1 MRVSAFLAL
10 LFLLLAFQTLSVWA
24 APQALQS
31 LIDATP
37 VGGVLRLA
45 PGEYA
50 APVVISRSITLDG
63 IGRAV
68 LCGDGR
74 STVLTLRTNGATV
87 KGLTLTG
94 SGESHD
100 RMDAGILVQGD
111 GNRIENNVLEDVFF
125 GIHVK
130 QGNDNRIIGNRIT
143 GKDLPLGLRGD
154 GLRLWNSRRNLIQGN
169 RIQRVRDLTFA
180 NSPENTIVGNTLKD
194 GRQAME
200 FIFSPDSRVE
210 DNDLEQVGSGIVVL
224 YSPRLRIRGN
234 RIAHAWDGG
243 GSGLAFKESGDALV
257 ENNRVIHCAVGLS
270 ANSPLGDASILTI
283 KGNDFAHNVTGLYFY
298 GEAGGHRIL
307 ANRFEHNF
315 IQVGVSAVGVG
326 SANVWRDNY
335 WSDYQGFDH
344 DGDGIGD
351 TPHEIY
357 LYADRIWMETP
368 MASFFRGSPALE
380 LLDFLERLAPF
391 SSPAMILRD
400 PRPKMRREQ
409 QEDGV
414 RPYRNSDRRGLC
426 QTVRKSPILPRHILG
441 VVAGVFGGLCEI
453 PLLSFPSSEATCHR
467 KLH

>member
-1 MRVSAFLAL
+1 MRVSAIPAF
-10 LFLLLAFQTLSVWA
+10 LFLLLALPVFPVWS

-45 PGEYA
+45 PGEYVG
-50 APVVISRSITLDG
+50 PVAISKAITVDG
-63 IGRAV
+63 AGKALLR
-68 LCGDGR
+68 GDGH
-74 STVLTLRTNGATV
+74 STVLTIRTRGATV
-87 KGLTLTG
+87 KGLTIAG

-100 RMDAGILVQGD
+100 RMDAGILVEGD
-111 GNRIENNVLEDVFF
+111 GNRIENNVLDDVFF
-125 GIHVK
+125 GIHVR

-143 GKDLPLGLRGD
+143 GKNLPQGLRGD

-169 RIQRVRDLTFA
+169 HIQRVRDLTFA
-180 NSPENTIVGNTLKD
+180 NSPENTIVGNTLRNA
-194 GRQAME
+194 RQAME
-200 FIFSPDSRVE
+200 FVFSPDSRVE
-210 DNDLEQVGSGIVVL
+210 DNDLERVGSGIVVL

-257 ENNRVIHCAVGLS
+257 EYNRVIHCAVGLS
-270 ANSPLGDASILTI
+270 ANTPLGDTSILTI
-283 KGNDFAHNVTGLYFY
+283 RGNDFAHNVTGLYFY

-357 LYADRIWMETP
+357 IYADRIWMETP
-368 MASFFRGSPALE
+368 MASFFRASPALE

-400 PRPKMRREQ
+400 ERPRM
-409 QEDGV
+409 
-414 RPYRNSDRRGLC
+414 
-426 QTVRKSPILPRHILG
+426 H
-441 VVAGVFGGLCEI
+441 
-453 PLLSFPSSEATCHR
+453 
-467 KLH
+467 